1 MGSIPR
7 ALQIKLTTYRLT
19 GEKWIKDLNIRPGTI
34 KLIGEDVGEK
44 LLNIGFD
51 NNFLYMIPKAQ
62 TTKARIKKWDY
73 IELKSCT
80 AKEIINKM
88 KRQPMEWEKI
98 FANHVSDKGS
108 ISKIYKRCATLLIIN
123 ITITR

>member
-73 IELKSCT
+73 IELKSYCT
-80 AKEIINKM
+80 AKETINKI
-88 KRQPMEWEKI
+88 KRQPTEWEKI
-98 FANHVSDKGS
+98 FANF
-108 ISKIYKRCATLLIIN
+108 LI
-123 ITITR
+123 RG